1 METMYCLKITKEIF
15 IPDVTEKEAAKML
28 NDLVTRE
35 YKNASNK
42 IEIHSEL
49 QLCV

>member
-1 METMYCLKITKEIF
+1 METMYCLKITKEIY
-15 IPDVTEKEAAKML
+15 IPDVTQKEPAKML
-28 NDLVTRE
+28 NDLVTKE
-35 YKNASNK
+35 YKSAANK

>member
-1 METMYCLKITKEIF
+1 METMYCLKITKEIY

-28 NDLVTRE
+28 DDLVTKE
-35 YKNASNK
+35 YKSAGNK

-49 QLCV
+49 QLCI